1 VKYRVTRCALLSSD
15 VTYLCNLSLLGYEWR
30 RPISLLL
37 HQAAVTIYVPYDGVV
52 KELMYEVNDTATKG
66 KPLLT
71 VEVEED
77 ESEGEWCSCIHII
90 VTSSYGVGTVLSLES
105 PSGSKSKVEQD
116 APIARVTQNVAK
128 QQQQPNKTLI
138 TPAVRSLAEKHGV
151 NLSAVQGSGKDGRV
165 LKEDILTLI
174 EAMKGEAKLNF
185 MHIKAGNRQLL
196 CKSMGVTIFSIYV
209 HSNFKASCSCF

>member
-15 VTYLCNLSLLGYEWR
+15 VTYLCNLSLLGCEWR

-52 KELMYEVNDTATKG
+52 KELMYKVNDTATKG

-90 VTSSYGVGTVLSLES
+90 VTSSHVVGTVLSLES
-105 PSGSKSKVEQD
+105 PSRSKSKVEQD
-116 APIARVTQNVAK
+116 APIAPATQNVAK

-138 TPAVRSLAEKHGV
+138 TPAVRSLAEKYGV

-174 EAMKGEAKLNF
+174 EAMKGEA
-185 MHIKAGNRQLL
+185 
-196 CKSMGVTIFSIYV
+196 
-209 HSNFKASCSCF
+209 